1 MEGAYGAILGVLV
14 AEVVLVGSSG
24 VADQALGDYCSSS
37 GVVVVGAGSFVVGE
51 WE

>member
-1 MEGAYGAILGVLV
+1 MEGAYGAVLGVL
-14 AEVVLVGSSG
+14 VLVGSSG

-37 GVVVVGAGSFVVGE
+37 GVVVVVVVGSFVAVGE